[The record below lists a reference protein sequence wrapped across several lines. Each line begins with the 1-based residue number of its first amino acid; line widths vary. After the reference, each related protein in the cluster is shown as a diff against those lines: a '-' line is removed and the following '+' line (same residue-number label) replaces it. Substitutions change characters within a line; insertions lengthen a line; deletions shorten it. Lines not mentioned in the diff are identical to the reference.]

1 MLPDTMVATA
11 LSSVTDATESMTVI
25 VSTIVTEI
33 AGLNNTV
40 AIDVTDPPPAL
51 IVKVPTGRTVVIV
64 SIGWISVTVRL
75 RIFVRYK

>member
-1 MLPDTMVATA
+1 MVATA

-40 AIDVTDPPPAL
+40 AIDVTDPLPH
-51 IVKVPTGRTVVIV
+51 
-64 SIGWISVTVRL
+64 
-75 RIFVRYK
+75 